1 MASLVEVELAG
12 RDRLRAA
19 AAAAAADAHTR
30 GAEEAMLEG
39 IIDQESLRFSRSLAE
54 LSKGGG
60 TG

>member
-12 RDRLRAA
+12 RDRLRA

-39 IIDQESLRFSRSLAE
+39 IIDQESLRFSRSLAA